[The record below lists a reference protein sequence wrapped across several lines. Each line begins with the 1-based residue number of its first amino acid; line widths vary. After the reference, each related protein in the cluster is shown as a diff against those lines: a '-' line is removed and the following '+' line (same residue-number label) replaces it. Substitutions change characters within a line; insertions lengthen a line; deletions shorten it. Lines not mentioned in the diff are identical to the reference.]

1 MYEIF
6 FNVRVGTIL
15 LNNTKRVVLACATA
29 LFMSSTLVARQ
40 QDLVPARVEVVPA
53 VIKAMNQPWLKPNER
68 SDMRVRHGQW
78 SDDDLNSTARKA
90 EVALR
95 IWKLQDASL
104 ESPDTPVCI
113 RAQALLWRGQADQAL
128 SLLAG
133 CDEPECKLIRA
144 DALVWLGKKDDA
156 KIILQ
161 AMRDEPDQKG
171 LNVDASALRMS
182 ARATIA
188 LAKLQPLSAA
198 EWKVAVDELGRARE
212 ADRLDPLAPLEE
224 GLLLVDRHN
233 RAQGVP
239 ALWQTLSL
247 DPRCSR
253 AWFALGEVA
262 LNNFDFDS
270 ATRAADR
277 LRLLNPTHPL
287 ADLLDSQRALLTDDP
302 ERADAILDGLLAREP
317 NMPQALALRAAV
329 AGRRWNPEL
338 AKQRLA
344 EFDQKFPSSALA
356 YATLGRTLSLNRQ
369 YEWGQRALEE
379 AIRREPF
386 WSDPRGE
393 LGYLFMQAGR
403 DDEAVAA
410 LKAAAELD
418 PFDTRSSF
426 GLWLMDELSQWKV
439 IESPHFRIRVK
450 PGIDEVVAEL
460 MPDALESMH
469 ADVTTRFAHEPAR
482 KTTIEVLPDHEFFAV
497 RITGMP
503 GIHTMAAATG
513 PVIAFEVPM
522 EGNPK
527 KHLGLFDWLQV
538 LRHEYTHTV
547 TLSQTENRIP
557 HWLTEALA
565 VSMEIKPRTFET
577 CQMLARALAN
587 GKLFT
592 LDKIKWAF
600 VRPESPQDRPLAYA
614 QGCWMVEYL
623 QGKWGADSV
632 PKLLEKY
639 KQGLDESHAFQETV
653 GVSGDEF
660 FAGFIS
666 WANAQV
672 KQWGLAPEPSL
683 EKLSDTIRA
692 QDPQLQLATRQ
703 AEQERLDA
711 LATFLAK
718 QVGEPSQIAQ
728 SVLVAARWPKVKKP
742 TVDLTDE
749 IIDQW
754 LVQYPDQPDLLELKL
769 RRRLKEQPDVDGIAT
784 TLLDA
789 YAKARPVDPYPH
801 RVYARGNLL
810 SGDQQAAITHLK
822 ALDALEEQDPSYALE
837 LARLYRLQ
845 NDLAAARTSAEKA
858 TRINPFDA
866 ATREFAAT
874 LAIEDGDL
882 QRARLHLA
890 ALAKLEPDQKR
901 HALRLEKLD
910 AMIATQSVKTPA
922 AP

>member
-1 MYEIF
+1 MDEMF
-6 FNVRVGTIL
+6 FNARVG
-15 LNNTKRVVLACATA
+15 NVSARNTRTSAFVFAIA
-29 LFMSSTLVARQ
+29 LFMTSLVCAQ
-40 QDLVPARVEVVPA
+40 QPDLVPARVEVSPA
-53 VIKAMNQPWLKPNER
+53 VVKAINEPWLKPDER
-68 SDMRVRHGQW
+68 RDMRIRHGQW
-78 SDDDLNSTARKA
+78 SDDDLNSVARKA

-95 IWKLQDASL
+95 AWKLQDASL
-104 ESPDTPVCI
+104 ESPDAPVAI
-113 RAQALLWRGQADQAL
+113 RAQALLWRGQAAQAL

-133 CDEPECKLIRA
+133 CEESECALMRA
-144 DALVWLGKKDDA
+144 DALVLLGKIDDA

-161 AMRDEPDQKG
+161 ALRNAPEAKNNNTD
-171 LNVDASALRMS
+171 ALRTA
-182 ARATIA
+182 ARATITLGKIQA
-188 LAKLQPLSAA
+188 LSAA
-198 EWKVAVDELGRARE
+198 EWKLAVDQFGRARE
-212 ADRLDPLAPLEE
+212 ADRLDPLVPLEE

-239 ALWQTLSL
+239 ALWQALSL
-247 DPRCSR
+247 DPRSSR
-253 AWFALGEVA
+253 TWFALGQVA

-270 ATRAADR
+270 AARAADR

-287 ADLLDSQRALLTDDP
+287 ADLLDSERALLTDDP

-338 AKQRLA
+338 ARQRLA
-344 EFDQKFPSSALA
+344 EFDEKFPASALA

-379 AIRREPF
+379 AIRREPM
-386 WSDPRGE
+386 WSEPRGE

-403 DDEAVAA
+403 DDDAVAT

-426 GLWLMDELSQWKV
+426 GLWLMDELSKWKE
-439 IESPHFRIRVK
+439 IDSPHFRIRVK

-460 MPDALESMH
+460 MPAALESMY
-469 ADVTTRFAHEPAR
+469 ADVTKRFAHEPAG

-513 PVIAFEVPM
+513 PVIALEVPM

-547 TLSQTENRIP
+547 TLSQTQNRIP

-565 VSMEIKPRTFET
+565 VSMETKPRTFET

-660 FAGFIS
+660 YAGFIA
-666 WANAQV
+666 WATDQV

-692 QDPQLQLATRQ
+692 KDPQLQLATRQ

-728 SVLVAARWPKVKKP
+728 TVLVAARWPKVKKP
-742 TVDLTDE
+742 AVDLTDE

-754 LVQYPDQPDLLELKL
+754 LVEYPDQPDLLELKL
-769 RRRLKEQPDVDGIAT
+769 RRRLKEQPEVDGIAT

-801 RVYARGNLL
+801 RVYARGNLN

-822 ALDALEEQDPSYALE
+822 ALDLLKEQDPSYALE

-845 NDLAAARTSAEKA
+845 NNLTGARASVEKA
-858 TRINPFDA
+858 ARINPFDA

-890 ALAKLEPDQKR
+890 ALTKLEPDQKR

-910 AMIATQSVKTPA
+910 AMIAAQPVKAPA

>member
-1 MYEIF
+1 MYEFF
-6 FNVRVGTIL
+6 FNARARNVSVR
-15 LNNTKRVVLACATA
+15 NTRNSALVFALA
-29 LFMSSTLVARQ
+29 LFMTSLVCAQ
-40 QDLVPARVEVVPA
+40 QSDLVPARVEVSPA
-53 VIKAMNQPWLKPNER
+53 VVKAMNEPWLKPDER
-68 SDMRVRHGQW
+68 RDMRIRHGQW
-78 SDDDLNSTARKA
+78 SDDDLNSVARKA
-90 EVALR
+90 EVALQ
-95 IWKLQDASL
+95 IWKLQDVSL
-104 ESPDTPVCI
+104 ESPDAPVAI
-113 RAQALLWRGQADQAL
+113 RAQALLWRGQATQAL

-133 CDEPECKLIRA
+133 CDDSECALIRA
-144 DALVWLGKKDDA
+144 DVLVLLGKIDDA

-161 AMRDEPDQKG
+161 VLRDAPELKD
-171 LNVDASALRMS
+171 NNADALRTA

-188 LAKLQPLSAA
+188 LGKIQALSAA
-198 EWKVAVDELGRARE
+198 EWKLAVDQFGRARE
-212 ADRLDPLAPLEE
+212 ADRLDPLVPLEE

-239 ALWQTLSL
+239 ALWQALSL
-247 DPRCSR
+247 DPRSSR
-253 AWFALGEVA
+253 TWFALGQVA

-270 ATRAADR
+270 AARAADR

-287 ADLLDSQRALLTDDP
+287 ADLLDSERALLTDDP
-302 ERADAILDGLLAREP
+302 ERADAILDGLLTREP

-338 AKQRLA
+338 ARQRLA
-344 EFDQKFPSSALA
+344 EFDDKFPTSALA

-379 AIRREPF
+379 AIRREPV
-386 WSDPRGE
+386 WSQPRGE
-393 LGYLFMQAGR
+393 LGYLFMQSGR
-403 DDEAVAA
+403 DDDAVAA
-410 LKAAAELD
+410 LKAAADLD

-426 GLWLMDELSQWKV
+426 GLWLMDELSKWKE
-439 IESPHFRIRVK
+439 IDSPHFRIRVK

-460 MPDALESMH
+460 MPAALESMY
-469 ADVTTRFAHEPAR
+469 ADVTKRFAHEPAG

-513 PVIAFEVPM
+513 PVIALEVPR

-547 TLSQTENRIP
+547 TLSQTQNRIP

-565 VSMEIKPRTFET
+565 VSMETKPRTFET
-577 CQMLARALAN
+577 CQMLARALVN

-660 FAGFIS
+660 YVGFIA
-666 WANAQV
+666 WATEQV

-692 QDPQLQLATRQ
+692 KDPQLQLATRQ

-728 SVLVAARWPKVKKP
+728 TVLVAARWPKVKKP

-769 RRRLKEQPDVDGIAT
+769 RRRLKEQPEVDGIAT

-801 RVYARGNLL
+801 RVYARGNLN

-822 ALDALEEQDPSYALE
+822 ALDLLEEQDPSYALE

-845 NDLAAARTSAEKA
+845 NNVTEARASVEKA

-901 HALRLEKLD
+901 HALRLGKLD
-910 AMIATQSVKTPA
+910 AMIAAQTVKVPA

>member
-1 MYEIF
+1 MDEMF
-6 FNVRVGTIL
+6 FNARVG
-15 LNNTKRVVLACATA
+15 NVSARNTRTSAFVFAIA
-29 LFMSSTLVARQ
+29 LFMTSLVCAQ
-40 QDLVPARVEVVPA
+40 QPDLVPARVEVSPA
-53 VIKAMNQPWLKPNER
+53 VVKAINEPWLKPDER
-68 SDMRVRHGQW
+68 RDMRIRHGQW
-78 SDDDLNSTARKA
+78 SDDDLNSVARKA

-95 IWKLQDASL
+95 AWKLQDASL
-104 ESPDTPVCI
+104 ESPDAPVAI
-113 RAQALLWRGQADQAL
+113 RAQALLWRGQAAQAL

-133 CDEPECKLIRA
+133 CEESECALMRA
-144 DALVWLGKKDDA
+144 DALVLLGKIDDA

-161 AMRDEPDQKG
+161 ALRNAPEAKNNNTD
-171 LNVDASALRMS
+171 ALRTA

-188 LAKLQPLSAA
+188 LGKIQALSAA
-198 EWKVAVDELGRARE
+198 EWKLAVDQFGRARE
-212 ADRLDPLAPLEE
+212 ADRLDPLVPLEE

-239 ALWQTLSL
+239 ALWQALSL
-247 DPRCSR
+247 DPRSSR
-253 AWFALGEVA
+253 TWFALGQVA

-270 ATRAADR
+270 AARAADR

-287 ADLLDSQRALLTDDP
+287 ADLLDSERALLTDDP

-338 AKQRLA
+338 ARQRLA
-344 EFDQKFPSSALA
+344 EFDEKFPTSALA

-379 AIRREPF
+379 AIRREPM
-386 WSDPRGE
+386 WSEPRGE

-403 DDEAVAA
+403 DDDAVAT

-426 GLWLMDELSQWKV
+426 GLWLMDELSKWKE
-439 IESPHFRIRVK
+439 IDSPHFRIRVK

-460 MPDALESMH
+460 MPAALESMY
-469 ADVTTRFAHEPAR
+469 ADVTKRFAHEPAG

-513 PVIAFEVPM
+513 PVIALEVPI

-538 LRHEYTHTV
+538 LRHEYTHAV
-547 TLSQTENRIP
+547 TLSQTQNRIP

-565 VSMEIKPRTFET
+565 VSMETKPRTFET

-639 KQGLDESHAFQETV
+639 KQGLDESHAFEETV

-660 FAGFIS
+660 YAGFIA
-666 WANAQV
+666 WATDQV
-672 KQWGLAPEPSL
+672 TQWGLAPEPSL

-692 QDPQLQLATRQ
+692 KDPQLQLATRQ

-728 SVLVAARWPKVKKP
+728 TVLVAARWPKVKKP
-742 TVDLTDE
+742 AVDLTDE

-754 LVQYPDQPDLLELKL
+754 LVEYPDQPDLLELKL
-769 RRRLKEQPDVDGIAT
+769 RRRLKEQPEVDGIAT

-801 RVYARGNLL
+801 RVYARGNLN

-822 ALDALEEQDPSYALE
+822 ALDLLEEQDPSYALE

-845 NDLAAARTSAEKA
+845 NNLTGARASVEKA
-858 TRINPFDA
+858 ARINPFDA

-890 ALAKLEPDQKR
+890 ALTKLEPDQKR

-910 AMIATQSVKTPA
+910 AMIAGKTVKVPA

>member
-1 MYEIF
+1 MYEMF
-6 FNVRVGTIL
+6 FNARVG
-15 LNNTKRVVLACATA
+15 NVSARNTKTSAFVFAIA
-29 LFMSSTLVARQ
+29 LFMTSLVCAQ
-40 QDLVPARVEVVPA
+40 QPDLVPARVEVSPA
-53 VIKAMNQPWLKPNER
+53 VVKAMNEPWLKPDER
-68 SDMRVRHGQW
+68 RDMRIRHGQW
-78 SDDDLNSTARKA
+78 SDDDLNSVARKA

-95 IWKLQDASL
+95 VWKLQDASL
-104 ESPDTPVCI
+104 ESPDAPVAI
-113 RAQALLWRGQADQAL
+113 RAQALLWRGQAAQAL

-133 CDEPECKLIRA
+133 CEESECAFIRA
-144 DALVWLGKKDDA
+144 DALVLLGKIDDA
-156 KIILQ
+156 KMILQ
-161 AMRDEPDQKG
+161 ALRDAPEAKD
-171 LNVDASALRMS
+171 NNADALRTA

-188 LAKLQPLSAA
+188 LGKIQALSAA
-198 EWKVAVDELGRARE
+198 EWKLSVDQFGRARE
-212 ADRLDPLAPLEE
+212 ADRLDPLVPLEE

-239 ALWQTLSL
+239 ALWQALSL
-247 DPRCSR
+247 DPRSSR
-253 AWFALGEVA
+253 TWFALGQVA

-270 ATRAADR
+270 AARAADR

-287 ADLLDSQRALLTDDP
+287 ADLLDSERALLTDDP
-302 ERADAILDGLLAREP
+302 ERADAILDGLLTREP
-317 NMPQALALRAAV
+317 NMPQVLALRAAV

-338 AKQRLA
+338 ARQRLA
-344 EFDQKFPSSALA
+344 EFDEKFPTSALA

-379 AIRREPF
+379 AIRREPM
-386 WSDPRGE
+386 WSEPRGE

-403 DDEAVAA
+403 DDDAVAT

-426 GLWLMDELSQWKV
+426 GLWLMDELSKWKE
-439 IESPHFRIRVK
+439 IDSPHFRIRVK

-460 MPDALESMH
+460 MPAALESMY
-469 ADVTTRFAHEPAR
+469 ADVTKRFAHEPAG
-482 KTTIEVLPDHEFFAV
+482 KTTIEVLPNHEFFAV

-513 PVIAFEVPM
+513 PVIALEVPR

-547 TLSQTENRIP
+547 TLSQTQNRIP

-565 VSMEIKPRTFET
+565 VSMETKPRTFET

-600 VRPESPQDRPLAYA
+600 VRPETPQDRPLAYA

-639 KQGLDESHAFQETV
+639 KQGLDESHAFEETV

-660 FAGFIS
+660 YAGFIA
-666 WANAQV
+666 WATEQV
-672 KQWGLAPEPSL
+672 TQWGLAPEPSL

-692 QDPQLQLATRQ
+692 KDPQLQLATRQ

-728 SVLVAARWPKVKKP
+728 TVLVAARWPKVKKP
-742 TVDLTDE
+742 AVDLTDE

-769 RRRLKEQPDVDGIAT
+769 RRRLKEQPEVDGIAT

-801 RVYARGNLL
+801 RVYARGNLN

-822 ALDALEEQDPSYALE
+822 ALDLLEEQDPSYALE

-845 NDLAAARTSAEKA
+845 NNLTGARASVEKA
-858 TRINPFDA
+858 ARINPFDA

-874 LAIEDGDL
+874 LAIEDGDF

-890 ALAKLEPDQKR
+890 ALTKLEPDQKR

-910 AMIATQSVKTPA
+910 AMIAAQPVKVPA

>member
-1 MYEIF
+1 MRDPDMHLVNAMEKINKSF
-6 FNVRVGTIL
+6 ACLVALVMAS
-15 LNNTKRVVLACATA
+15 VVC
-29 LFMSSTLVARQ
+29 ARQ
-40 QDLVPARVEVVPA
+40 QDLVPARVEVSPA
-53 VIKAMNQPWLKPNER
+53 AVKAINEPWLKPDER
-68 SDMRVRHGQW
+68 RDMRILHGQW
-78 SDDDLNSTARKA
+78 SDDDLNTTARKA
-90 EVALR
+90 EAALR
-95 IWKLQDASL
+95 VWNLQDASL
-104 ESPDTPVCI
+104 DSPDAPVAI
-113 RAQALLWRGQADQAL
+113 RAQALLWRGRAMEAA
-128 SLLAG
+128 SLLVG

-144 DALVWLGKKDDA
+144 DALMWLGKNDDA

-161 AMRDEPDQKG
+161 TLRDAPDV
-171 LNVDASALRMS
+171 NDANASALR
-182 ARATIA
+182 AAAQATNQLGKI
-188 LAKLQPLSAA
+188 QPLSAA
-198 EWKVAVDELGRARE
+198 DWKLAVDQFGRARE
-212 ADRLDPLAPLEE
+212 ADRMNPLVPLEE
-224 GLLLVDRHN
+224 GLLLVNRHN
-233 RAQGVP
+233 RPQGVP

-247 DPRCSR
+247 DPRSSR
-253 AWFALGEVA
+253 AWFALGELA
-262 LNNFDFDS
+262 LHNFDFDS
-270 ATRAADR
+270 AALASDR
-277 LRLLNPTHPL
+277 LRLLNSKHAL
-287 ADLLDSQRALLTDDP
+287 ADLLDSERALLTDDP

-317 NMPQALALRAAV
+317 NMPQALAMRAAV
-329 AGRRWNPEL
+329 AGRRWKPEL

-344 EFDQKFPSSALA
+344 EFDQKFPGSALA

-386 WSDPRGE
+386 WSEPRGE

-403 DDEAVAA
+403 DEEAVAT

-426 GLWLMDELSQWKV
+426 GLWLMDELSKWKE
-439 IESPHFRIRVK
+439 IDSPHFRIRVK

-460 MPDALESMH
+460 MPAALESMYV
-469 ADVTTRFAHEPAR
+469 DVTKRFAHEPAG

-513 PVIAFEVPM
+513 PVIALEVPM

-547 TLSQTENRIP
+547 TLSQTGNRIP

-565 VSMEIKPRTFET
+565 VSMETKPRTFET

-587 GKLFT
+587 GKLFS

-614 QGCWMVEYL
+614 QGCWMVQYL

-660 FAGFIS
+660 FAGFIA
-666 WANAQV
+666 WATEQV

-692 QDPQLQLATRQ
+692 KDPKLQLATRQ

-711 LATFLAK
+711 LATYLAK
-718 QVGEPSQIAQ
+718 QVGEPFQVAQ
-728 SVLVAARWPKVKKP
+728 TVLVAARWPKVKKP
-742 TVDLTDE
+742 AVEITDDMV
-749 IIDQW
+749 DQW

-769 RRRLKEQPDVDGIAT
+769 RRRLKEQPEVDGIAT

-801 RVYARGNLL
+801 RVYARGNLN
-810 SGDQQAAITHLK
+810 SGDQQAAMMHLS
-822 ALDALEEQDPSYALE
+822 ALDLLEEQDPSYALE

-845 NDLAAARTSAEKA
+845 HNLAAARESVEKA

-882 QRARLHLA
+882 LRARLHLA
-890 ALAKLEPDQKR
+890 ALAQLEPDQKR
-901 HALRLEKLD
+901 HALRLARLD
-910 AMIATQSVKTPA
+910 DMIAAQSVKAPA

>member
-1 MYEIF
+1 MF
-6 FNVRVGTIL
+6 FNARVG
-15 LNNTKRVVLACATA
+15 NVSARNTRTSAFVFAIA
-29 LFMSSTLVARQ
+29 LFMTSLVCAQ
-40 QDLVPARVEVVPA
+40 QPDLVPARVEVSPA
-53 VIKAMNQPWLKPNER
+53 VVKAINEPWLKPDER
-68 SDMRVRHGQW
+68 RDMRIRHGQW
-78 SDDDLNSTARKA
+78 SDDDLNSVARKA

-95 IWKLQDASL
+95 AWKLQDASL
-104 ESPDTPVCI
+104 ESPDAPVAI
-113 RAQALLWRGQADQAL
+113 RAQALLWRGQAAQAL

-133 CDEPECKLIRA
+133 CEESECALMRA
-144 DALVWLGKKDDA
+144 DALVLLGKIDDA

-161 AMRDEPDQKG
+161 ALRNAPEAKNNNTD
-171 LNVDASALRMS
+171 ALRTA

-188 LAKLQPLSAA
+188 LGKIQALSAA
-198 EWKVAVDELGRARE
+198 EWKLAVDQFGRARE
-212 ADRLDPLAPLEE
+212 ADRLDPLVPLEE

-239 ALWQTLSL
+239 ALWQALSL
-247 DPRCSR
+247 DPRSSR
-253 AWFALGEVA
+253 TWFALGQVA

-270 ATRAADR
+270 AARAADR

-287 ADLLDSQRALLTDDP
+287 ADLLDSERALLTDDP

-338 AKQRLA
+338 ARQRLA
-344 EFDQKFPSSALA
+344 EFDEKFPASALA

-379 AIRREPF
+379 AIRREPM
-386 WSDPRGE
+386 WSEPRGE

-403 DDEAVAA
+403 DDDAVAT

-426 GLWLMDELSQWKV
+426 GLWLMDELSKWKE
-439 IESPHFRIRVK
+439 IDSPHFRIRVK

-460 MPDALESMH
+460 MPAALESMY
-469 ADVTTRFAHEPAR
+469 ADVTKRFAHEPAG

-513 PVIAFEVPM
+513 PVIALEVPM

-547 TLSQTENRIP
+547 TLSQTQNRIP

-565 VSMEIKPRTFET
+565 VSMETKPRTFET

-660 FAGFIS
+660 YAGFIA
-666 WANAQV
+666 WATDQV

-692 QDPQLQLATRQ
+692 KDPQLQLATRQ

-728 SVLVAARWPKVKKP
+728 TVLVAARWPKVKKP
-742 TVDLTDE
+742 AVDLTDE

-754 LVQYPDQPDLLELKL
+754 LVEYPDQPDLLELKL
-769 RRRLKEQPDVDGIAT
+769 RRRLKEQPEVDGIAT

-801 RVYARGNLL
+801 RVYARGNLN

-822 ALDALEEQDPSYALE
+822 TLDLLEEQDPSYALE

-845 NDLAAARTSAEKA
+845 NNLTGARASVEKA
-858 TRINPFDA
+858 ARINPFDA

-890 ALAKLEPDQKR
+890 ALTKLEPDQKR

-910 AMIATQSVKTPA
+910 AMIAAQPVKAPA

>member
-1 MYEIF
+1 MF
-6 FNVRVGTIL
+6 FNARVG
-15 LNNTKRVVLACATA
+15 NVSARNTRTSAFVFAIA
-29 LFMSSTLVARQ
+29 LFMTSLVCAQ
-40 QDLVPARVEVVPA
+40 QPDLVPARVEVSPA
-53 VIKAMNQPWLKPNER
+53 VVKAINEPWLKPDER
-68 SDMRVRHGQW
+68 RDMRIRHGQW
-78 SDDDLNSTARKA
+78 SDDDLNSVARKA

-95 IWKLQDASL
+95 AWKLQDASL
-104 ESPDTPVCI
+104 ESPDAPVVI
-113 RAQALLWRGQADQAL
+113 RAQALVWRGQAAQAL

-133 CDEPECKLIRA
+133 CEESECALMRA
-144 DALVWLGKKDDA
+144 DALVLLGKIDDA

-161 AMRDEPDQKG
+161 ALRNAPEAKNNNTD
-171 LNVDASALRMS
+171 ALRTA

-188 LAKLQPLSAA
+188 LGKIQALSAA
-198 EWKVAVDELGRARE
+198 EWKLAVDQFGRARE
-212 ADRLDPLAPLEE
+212 ADRLDPLVPLEE

-239 ALWQTLSL
+239 ALWQALSL
-247 DPRCSR
+247 DPRSSR
-253 AWFALGEVA
+253 TWFALGQVA

-270 ATRAADR
+270 AARAADR

-287 ADLLDSQRALLTDDP
+287 ADLLDSERALLTDDP
-302 ERADAILDGLLAREP
+302 ERGDAILDGLLAREP

-338 AKQRLA
+338 ARQRLA
-344 EFDQKFPSSALA
+344 EFDEKFPASALA

-379 AIRREPF
+379 AIRREPM
-386 WSDPRGE
+386 WSEPRGE

-403 DDEAVAA
+403 DDDAVAT

-426 GLWLMDELSQWKV
+426 GLWLMDELSKWKE
-439 IESPHFRIRVK
+439 IDSPHFRIRVK

-460 MPDALESMH
+460 MPAALESMY
-469 ADVTTRFAHEPAR
+469 ADVTKRFAHEPAG

-513 PVIAFEVPM
+513 PVIALEVPM

-547 TLSQTENRIP
+547 TLSQTQNRIP

-565 VSMEIKPRTFET
+565 VSMETKPRTFET

-660 FAGFIS
+660 YAGFIA
-666 WANAQV
+666 WATDQV

-692 QDPQLQLATRQ
+692 KDPQLQLATRQ

-728 SVLVAARWPKVKKP
+728 TVLVAARWPKVKKP
-742 TVDLTDE
+742 AVDLTDE

-754 LVQYPDQPDLLELKL
+754 LVEYPDQPDLLELKL
-769 RRRLKEQPDVDGIAT
+769 RRRLKEQPEVDGIAT

-801 RVYARGNLL
+801 RVYARGNLN

-822 ALDALEEQDPSYALE
+822 TLDLLEEQDPSYALE

-845 NDLAAARTSAEKA
+845 NNLTGARASVEKA
-858 TRINPFDA
+858 ARINPFDA

-890 ALAKLEPDQKR
+890 ALTKLEPDQKR

-910 AMIATQSVKTPA
+910 AMIAAQPVKAPA

>member
-1 MYEIF
+1 MDEMF
-6 FNVRVGTIL
+6 FNARVG
-15 LNNTKRVVLACATA
+15 NVSARNTRTSAFVFAIA
-29 LFMSSTLVARQ
+29 LFMTSLVCAQ
-40 QDLVPARVEVVPA
+40 QPDLVPARVEVSPA
-53 VIKAMNQPWLKPNER
+53 VVKAINEPWLKPDER
-68 SDMRVRHGQW
+68 RDMRIRHGQW
-78 SDDDLNSTARKA
+78 SDDDLNSVARKA

-95 IWKLQDASL
+95 AWKLQDASL
-104 ESPDTPVCI
+104 ESPDAPVAI
-113 RAQALLWRGQADQAL
+113 RAQALLWRGQAAQAL

-133 CDEPECKLIRA
+133 CEESECALMRA
-144 DALVWLGKKDDA
+144 DALVLLGKIDDA

-161 AMRDEPDQKG
+161 ALRNAPEAKNNNTD
-171 LNVDASALRMS
+171 ALRTA
-182 ARATIA
+182 ARATITLGKIQA
-188 LAKLQPLSAA
+188 LSAA
-198 EWKVAVDELGRARE
+198 EWKLAVDQFGRARE
-212 ADRLDPLAPLEE
+212 ADRLDPLVPLEE

-239 ALWQTLSL
+239 ALWQALSL
-247 DPRCSR
+247 DPRSSR
-253 AWFALGEVA
+253 TWFALGQVA

-270 ATRAADR
+270 AARAADR

-287 ADLLDSQRALLTDDP
+287 ADLLDSERALLTDDP

-338 AKQRLA
+338 AQQRLT
-344 EFDQKFPSSALA
+344 EFDEKFPTSALA

-379 AIRREPF
+379 AIRREPM
-386 WSDPRGE
+386 WSEPRGE

-403 DDEAVAA
+403 DDDAVAT

-426 GLWLMDELSQWKV
+426 GLWLMDELSKWKE
-439 IESPHFRIRVK
+439 IDSPHFRIRVK

-460 MPDALESMH
+460 MPAALESMY
-469 ADVTTRFAHEPAR
+469 ADVTKRFAHEPAG

-513 PVIAFEVPM
+513 PVIALEVPM

-547 TLSQTENRIP
+547 TLSQTQNRIP

-565 VSMEIKPRTFET
+565 VSMETKPRTFET

-660 FAGFIS
+660 YAGFIA
-666 WANAQV
+666 WATEQV

-692 QDPQLQLATRQ
+692 KDPQLQLATRQ

-728 SVLVAARWPKVKKP
+728 TVLVAARWPKVKKP
-742 TVDLTDE
+742 AVDLTDE

-754 LVQYPDQPDLLELKL
+754 LVEYPDQPDLLELKL
-769 RRRLKEQPDVDGIAT
+769 RRRLKEQPEVDGIAT

-801 RVYARGNLL
+801 RVYARGNLN

-822 ALDALEEQDPSYALE
+822 ALDLLEEQDPSYALE

-845 NDLAAARTSAEKA
+845 NNLTGARASVEKA
-858 TRINPFDA
+858 ARINPFDA

-890 ALAKLEPDQKR
+890 ALTKLEPDQKR

-910 AMIATQSVKTPA
+910 AMIAAQPVKAPA

>member
-1 MYEIF
+1 MF
-6 FNVRVGTIL
+6 FNARVG
-15 LNNTKRVVLACATA
+15 NVSARNTRTSAFVFAIA
-29 LFMSSTLVARQ
+29 LFMTSLVCAQ
-40 QDLVPARVEVVPA
+40 QPDLVPARVEVSPA
-53 VIKAMNQPWLKPNER
+53 VVKAINEPWLKPDER
-68 SDMRVRHGQW
+68 RDMRIRHGQW
-78 SDDDLNSTARKA
+78 SDDDLNSVARKA

-95 IWKLQDASL
+95 AWKLQDASL
-104 ESPDTPVCI
+104 ESPDAPVAI
-113 RAQALLWRGQADQAL
+113 RAQALLWRGQAAQAL

-133 CDEPECKLIRA
+133 CEESECALMRA
-144 DALVWLGKKDDA
+144 DALVLLGKIDDA

-161 AMRDEPDQKG
+161 ALRNAPEAKNNNTD
-171 LNVDASALRMS
+171 ALRTA

-188 LAKLQPLSAA
+188 LGKVQALSAA
-198 EWKVAVDELGRARE
+198 EWKLAVDQFGRARE
-212 ADRLDPLAPLEE
+212 ADRLDPLVPLEE

-239 ALWQTLSL
+239 ALWQALSL
-247 DPRCSR
+247 DPRSSR
-253 AWFALGEVA
+253 TWFALGQVA

-270 ATRAADR
+270 AARAADR

-287 ADLLDSQRALLTDDP
+287 ADLLDSERALLTDDP

-338 AKQRLA
+338 ARQRLA
-344 EFDQKFPSSALA
+344 EFDEKFPTSALA

-379 AIRREPF
+379 AIRREPM
-386 WSDPRGE
+386 WSEPRGE

-403 DDEAVAA
+403 DDDAVAT

-426 GLWLMDELSQWKV
+426 GLWLMDELSKWKE
-439 IESPHFRIRVK
+439 IDSPHFRIRVK

-460 MPDALESMH
+460 MPAALESMY
-469 ADVTTRFAHEPAR
+469 ADVTKRFAHEPAG

-513 PVIAFEVPM
+513 PVIALEVPM

-547 TLSQTENRIP
+547 TLSQTQNRIP

-565 VSMEIKPRTFET
+565 VSMETKPRTFET

-660 FAGFIS
+660 YAGFIA
-666 WANAQV
+666 WATDQV

-692 QDPQLQLATRQ
+692 KDPQLQLATRQ

-728 SVLVAARWPKVKKP
+728 TVLVAARWPKVKKP
-742 TVDLTDE
+742 AVDLTDE

-754 LVQYPDQPDLLELKL
+754 LVEYPDQPDLLELKL
-769 RRRLKEQPDVDGIAT
+769 RRRLKEQPEVDGIAT

-801 RVYARGNLL
+801 RVYARGNLN

-822 ALDALEEQDPSYALE
+822 ALDLLEEQDPSYALE

-845 NDLAAARTSAEKA
+845 NNLTGARASVEKA
-858 TRINPFDA
+858 ARINPFDA

-890 ALAKLEPDQKR
+890 ALTKLEPDQKR

-910 AMIATQSVKTPA
+910 AMIAAQPVKAPA

>member
-1 MYEIF
+1 MF
-6 FNVRVGTIL
+6 FNARVG
-15 LNNTKRVVLACATA
+15 NVSARNTRTSAFVFAIA
-29 LFMSSTLVARQ
+29 LFMTSLVCAQ
-40 QDLVPARVEVVPA
+40 QPDLVPARVEVSPA
-53 VIKAMNQPWLKPNER
+53 VVKAINEPWLKPDER
-68 SDMRVRHGQW
+68 RDMRIRHGQW
-78 SDDDLNSTARKA
+78 SDDDLNSVARKA

-95 IWKLQDASL
+95 AWKLQDASL
-104 ESPDTPVCI
+104 ESPDAPVAI
-113 RAQALLWRGQADQAL
+113 RAQALLWRGQAAQAL

-133 CDEPECKLIRA
+133 CEESECALMRA
-144 DALVWLGKKDDA
+144 DALVLLGKIDDA

-161 AMRDEPDQKG
+161 ALRNAPEAKNNNTD
-171 LNVDASALRMS
+171 ALRTA

-188 LAKLQPLSAA
+188 LGKIQALSAA
-198 EWKVAVDELGRARE
+198 EWKLAVDQFGRARE
-212 ADRLDPLAPLEE
+212 ADRLDPLVPLEE

-239 ALWQTLSL
+239 ALWQALSL
-247 DPRCSR
+247 DPRSSR
-253 AWFALGEVA
+253 TWFALGQVA

-270 ATRAADR
+270 AARAADR

-287 ADLLDSQRALLTDDP
+287 ADLLDSERALLTDDP

-338 AKQRLA
+338 ARQRLA
-344 EFDQKFPSSALA
+344 EFDEKFPASALA

-379 AIRREPF
+379 AIRREPM
-386 WSDPRGE
+386 WSEPRGE

-403 DDEAVAA
+403 DDDAVAT

-426 GLWLMDELSQWKV
+426 GLWLMDELSKWKE
-439 IESPHFRIRVK
+439 IDSPHFRIRVK

-460 MPDALESMH
+460 MPAALESMY
-469 ADVTTRFAHEPAR
+469 ADVTKRFAHEPAG

-513 PVIAFEVPM
+513 PVIALEVPM

-547 TLSQTENRIP
+547 TLSQTQNRIP

-565 VSMEIKPRTFET
+565 VSMETKPRTFET

-660 FAGFIS
+660 YAGFIA
-666 WANAQV
+666 WATDQV

-692 QDPQLQLATRQ
+692 KDPQLQLATRQ

-728 SVLVAARWPKVKKP
+728 TVLVAARWPKVKKP
-742 TVDLTDE
+742 AVDLTDE

-754 LVQYPDQPDLLELKL
+754 LVEYPDQPDLLELKL
-769 RRRLKEQPDVDGIAT
+769 RRRLKEQPEVDGIAT

-801 RVYARGNLL
+801 RVYARGNLN

-822 ALDALEEQDPSYALE
+822 ALDLLEEQDPSYALE

-845 NDLAAARTSAEKA
+845 NNLTGARASVEKA
-858 TRINPFDA
+858 ARINPFDA

-890 ALAKLEPDQKR
+890 ALTKLEPDQKR

-910 AMIATQSVKTPA
+910 AMIAAQPVKAPA

>member
-1 MYEIF
+1 MF
-6 FNVRVGTIL
+6 FNARVG
-15 LNNTKRVVLACATA
+15 NVSARNTRTSAFVFAIA
-29 LFMSSTLVARQ
+29 LFMTSLVCAQ
-40 QDLVPARVEVVPA
+40 QPDLVPARVEVSPA
-53 VIKAMNQPWLKPNER
+53 VVKAINEPWLKPDER
-68 SDMRVRHGQW
+68 RDMRIRHGQW
-78 SDDDLNSTARKA
+78 SDDDLNSVARKA

-95 IWKLQDASL
+95 AWKLQDASL
-104 ESPDTPVCI
+104 ESPDAPVAI
-113 RAQALLWRGQADQAL
+113 RAQALLWRGQAAQAL

-133 CDEPECKLIRA
+133 CEESECALMRA
-144 DALVWLGKKDDA
+144 DALVLLGKIDDA

-161 AMRDEPDQKG
+161 ALRNAPEAKNNNTD
-171 LNVDASALRMS
+171 ALRTA
-182 ARATIA
+182 ARATITLGKIQA
-188 LAKLQPLSAA
+188 LSAA
-198 EWKVAVDELGRARE
+198 EWKLAVDQFGRARE
-212 ADRLDPLAPLEE
+212 ADRLDPLVPLEE

-239 ALWQTLSL
+239 ALWQALSL
-247 DPRCSR
+247 DPRSSR
-253 AWFALGEVA
+253 TWFALGQVA

-270 ATRAADR
+270 AARAADR

-287 ADLLDSQRALLTDDP
+287 ADLLDSERALLTDDP

-338 AKQRLA
+338 ARQRLA
-344 EFDQKFPSSALA
+344 EFDEKFPASALA

-379 AIRREPF
+379 AIRREPM
-386 WSDPRGE
+386 WSEPRGE

-403 DDEAVAA
+403 DDDAVAT

-426 GLWLMDELSQWKV
+426 GLWLMDEISKWKE
-439 IESPHFRIRVK
+439 IDSPHFRIRVK

-460 MPDALESMH
+460 MPAALESMY
-469 ADVTTRFAHEPAR
+469 ADVTKRFAHEPAG

-513 PVIAFEVPM
+513 PVIALEVPM

-547 TLSQTENRIP
+547 TLSQTQNRIP

-565 VSMEIKPRTFET
+565 VSMETKPRTFET

-660 FAGFIS
+660 YAGFIA
-666 WANAQV
+666 WATDQV

-692 QDPQLQLATRQ
+692 KDPQLQLATRQ

-728 SVLVAARWPKVKKP
+728 TVLVAARWPKVKKP
-742 TVDLTDE
+742 AVDLTDE

-754 LVQYPDQPDLLELKL
+754 LVEYPDQPDLLELKL
-769 RRRLKEQPDVDGIAT
+769 RRRLKEQPEVDGIAT

-801 RVYARGNLL
+801 RVYARGNLN

-822 ALDALEEQDPSYALE
+822 TLDLLEEQDPSYALE

-845 NDLAAARTSAEKA
+845 NNLTGARASVEKA
-858 TRINPFDA
+858 ARINPFDA

-890 ALAKLEPDQKR
+890 ALTKLEPDQKR

-910 AMIATQSVKTPA
+910 AMIAAQPVKAPA

>member
-1 MYEIF
+1 MF
-6 FNVRVGTIL
+6 FNARVGNVSTR
-15 LNNTKRVVLACATA
+15 NTKTSAFVFAIA
-29 LFMSSTLVARQ
+29 LFMTSLVCAQ
-40 QDLVPARVEVVPA
+40 QPDLVPARVEVSPA
-53 VIKAMNQPWLKPNER
+53 VVKAMNEPWLKPDER
-68 SDMRVRHGQW
+68 RDMRIRHGQW
-78 SDDDLNSTARKA
+78 SDDDLNSVARKA
-90 EVALR
+90 EVSLR
-95 IWKLQDASL
+95 VWKLQDASL
-104 ESPDTPVCI
+104 ESPDAPVVI
-113 RAQALLWRGQADQAL
+113 RAQALVWRGQAAQAL

-133 CDEPECKLIRA
+133 CEESECAFIRA
-144 DALVWLGKKDDA
+144 DALVLLGKIDDA
-156 KIILQ
+156 KMILQ
-161 AMRDEPDQKG
+161 ALRDAPEAKNNNAD
-171 LNVDASALRMS
+171 ALRTA

-188 LAKLQPLSAA
+188 LGKIQALSAA
-198 EWKVAVDELGRARE
+198 EWKLAVDQFGRARE
-212 ADRLDPLAPLEE
+212 ADRLDPLVPLEE

-239 ALWQTLSL
+239 ALWQALSL
-247 DPRCSR
+247 DPRSSR
-253 AWFALGEVA
+253 TWFALGQVA

-270 ATRAADR
+270 AARAADR

-287 ADLLDSQRALLTDDP
+287 ADLLDSERALLTDDP
-302 ERADAILDGLLAREP
+302 ERADAILDGLLTREP

-338 AKQRLA
+338 ARQRLA
-344 EFDQKFPSSALA
+344 EFDEKFPTSALA

-379 AIRREPF
+379 AIRREPM
-386 WSDPRGE
+386 WSEPRGE

-403 DDEAVAA
+403 DDDAVAT
-410 LKAAAELD
+410 LKAASELD

-426 GLWLMDELSQWKV
+426 GLWLMDELSKWKE
-439 IESPHFRIRVK
+439 IDSPHFRIRVK

-460 MPDALESMH
+460 MPTALESMY
-469 ADVTTRFAHEPAR
+469 ADVTKRFAHEPAG

-513 PVIAFEVPM
+513 PVIALEVPR

-547 TLSQTENRIP
+547 TLSQTQNRIP

-565 VSMEIKPRTFET
+565 VSMETKPRTFET

-660 FAGFIS
+660 YAGFIA
-666 WANAQV
+666 WATEQV
-672 KQWGLAPEPSL
+672 TQWGLAPEPSL

-692 QDPQLQLATRQ
+692 KDPRLQLATRQ

-728 SVLVAARWPKVKKP
+728 TVLVAARWPKVKKP
-742 TVDLTDE
+742 AVDLTDE

-754 LVQYPDQPDLLELKL
+754 LVEYPDQPDLLELKL
-769 RRRLKEQPDVDGIAT
+769 RRRLKEQPEVDGIAT

-801 RVYARGNLL
+801 RVYARGNLN

-822 ALDALEEQDPSYALE
+822 ALDLLEEQDPSYALE

-845 NDLAAARTSAEKA
+845 NNLTGARASVEKA
-858 TRINPFDA
+858 ARINPFDA

-890 ALAKLEPDQKR
+890 ALTKLEPDQKR

-910 AMIATQSVKTPA
+910 AMIAAQPVKAQA

>member
-1 MYEIF
+1 MDEMF
-6 FNVRVGTIL
+6 FNARVG
-15 LNNTKRVVLACATA
+15 NVSARNTRTSAFVFAIA
-29 LFMSSTLVARQ
+29 LFMTSLVCAQ
-40 QDLVPARVEVVPA
+40 QPDLVPARVEVSPA
-53 VIKAMNQPWLKPNER
+53 VVKAINEPWLKPDER
-68 SDMRVRHGQW
+68 RDMRIRHGQW
-78 SDDDLNSTARKA
+78 SDDDLNSVARKA

-95 IWKLQDASL
+95 AWKLQDASL
-104 ESPDTPVCI
+104 ESPDAPVAI
-113 RAQALLWRGQADQAL
+113 RAQALLWRGQAAQAL

-133 CDEPECKLIRA
+133 CEESECALMRA
-144 DALVWLGKKDDA
+144 DALVLLGKIDDA

-161 AMRDEPDQKG
+161 ALRNAPEAKNNNTD
-171 LNVDASALRMS
+171 ALRTA

-188 LAKLQPLSAA
+188 LGKIQALSAA
-198 EWKVAVDELGRARE
+198 EWKLAVDQFGRARE
-212 ADRLDPLAPLEE
+212 ADRLDPLVPLEE

-239 ALWQTLSL
+239 ALWQALSL
-247 DPRCSR
+247 DPRSSR
-253 AWFALGEVA
+253 TWFALGQVA

-270 ATRAADR
+270 AARAADR

-287 ADLLDSQRALLTDDP
+287 ADLLDSERALLTDDP

-338 AKQRLA
+338 ARQRLA
-344 EFDQKFPSSALA
+344 EFDEKFPASALA

-379 AIRREPF
+379 AIRREPM
-386 WSDPRGE
+386 WSEPRGE

-403 DDEAVAA
+403 DDDAVAT

-426 GLWLMDELSQWKV
+426 GLWLMDELSKWKE
-439 IESPHFRIRVK
+439 IDSPHFRIRVK

-460 MPDALESMH
+460 MPAALESMY
-469 ADVTTRFAHEPAR
+469 ADVTKRFAHEPAG

-513 PVIAFEVPM
+513 PVIALEVPM

-547 TLSQTENRIP
+547 TLSQTQNRIP

-565 VSMEIKPRTFET
+565 VSMETKPRTFET

-660 FAGFIS
+660 YAGFIA
-666 WANAQV
+666 WATEQV

-692 QDPQLQLATRQ
+692 KDPQLQLATRQ

-728 SVLVAARWPKVKKP
+728 TVLVAARWPKVKKP
-742 TVDLTDE
+742 AVDLTDE

-754 LVQYPDQPDLLELKL
+754 LVEYPDQPDLLELKL
-769 RRRLKEQPDVDGIAT
+769 RRRLKEQPEVDGIAT

-801 RVYARGNLL
+801 RVYARGNLN

-822 ALDALEEQDPSYALE
+822 ALDLLEEQDPSYALE

-845 NDLAAARTSAEKA
+845 NNLTGARASVEKA
-858 TRINPFDA
+858 ARINPFDA

-890 ALAKLEPDQKR
+890 ALTKLEPDQKR

-910 AMIATQSVKTPA
+910 AMIAAQPVKAPA

>member
-1 MYEIF
+1 MDEMF
-6 FNVRVGTIL
+6 FNARVG
-15 LNNTKRVVLACATA
+15 NVSVRNTRTSAFVFAIA
-29 LFMSSTLVARQ
+29 LFMTSLVCAQ
-40 QDLVPARVEVVPA
+40 QPDLVPARVEVSPA
-53 VIKAMNQPWLKPNER
+53 VVKAMNEPWLKPDER
-68 SDMRVRHGQW
+68 RDMRIRHGQW
-78 SDDDLNSTARKA
+78 SDDDLNSVARKA

-104 ESPDTPVCI
+104 ESPDAPVAI
-113 RAQALLWRGQADQAL
+113 RAQALLWRGQAAQAL

-133 CDEPECKLIRA
+133 CEESECAFIRA
-144 DALVWLGKKDDA
+144 DALVLLGKIDDA

-161 AMRDEPDQKG
+161 ALRDAPEAKNNNAD
-171 LNVDASALRMS
+171 ALRTA

-188 LAKLQPLSAA
+188 LGKIQALSAA
-198 EWKVAVDELGRARE
+198 EWKLAIDQFGRARE
-212 ADRLDPLAPLEE
+212 ADRLDPLVPLEE

-239 ALWQTLSL
+239 ALWQALSL
-247 DPRCSR
+247 DPRSSR
-253 AWFALGEVA
+253 TWFALGQVA

-270 ATRAADR
+270 AARAADR

-287 ADLLDSQRALLTDDP
+287 ADLLDSERALLTDDP

-338 AKQRLA
+338 AQQRLA
-344 EFDQKFPSSALA
+344 EFDEKFPTSALA

-369 YEWGQRALEE
+369 YEWGQRALEV
-379 AIRREPF
+379 AIRREPV
-386 WSDPRGE
+386 WSEPRGE

-403 DDEAVAA
+403 DDDAVAT

-426 GLWLMDELSQWKV
+426 GLWLMDELSKWKE
-439 IESPHFRIRVK
+439 IDSPHFRIRVK

-460 MPDALESMH
+460 MPAALESMY
-469 ADVTTRFAHEPAR
+469 ADVTKRFAHEPAG

-513 PVIAFEVPM
+513 PVIALEVPM

-547 TLSQTENRIP
+547 TLSQTQNRIP

-565 VSMEIKPRTFET
+565 VSMETKPRTFET

-660 FAGFIS
+660 YAGFIA
-666 WANAQV
+666 WATEQV

-692 QDPQLQLATRQ
+692 KDPQLQLATRQ

-728 SVLVAARWPKVKKP
+728 TVLVAARWPKVKKP

-749 IIDQW
+749 MIDQW

-769 RRRLKEQPDVDGIAT
+769 RRRLKEQPEVDGIAT

-801 RVYARGNLL
+801 RVYARGNLN

-822 ALDALEEQDPSYALE
+822 ALDLLEEQDPSYALE

-845 NDLAAARTSAEKA
+845 NNLTGARASVEKA
-858 TRINPFDA
+858 ARINPFDA

-910 AMIATQSVKTPA
+910 AMIAAQPVKAPA

>member
-1 MYEIF
+1 MYEMF
-6 FNVRVGTIL
+6 FNARAGNVSAR
-15 LNNTKRVVLACATA
+15 NTRNSALVFALA
-29 LFMSSTLVARQ
+29 LFMTSLVCAQ
-40 QDLVPARVEVVPA
+40 QPDLVPARVEVSPA
-53 VIKAMNQPWLKPNER
+53 VVKAMNEPWLKPDER
-68 SDMRVRHGQW
+68 RDMRIRHGQW
-78 SDDDLNSTARKA
+78 SDDDLNSVARKA
-90 EVALR
+90 EVALQ

-104 ESPDTPVCI
+104 ESPDAPVAI
-113 RAQALLWRGQADQAL
+113 RAQALLWRGQAAQAL

-133 CDEPECKLIRA
+133 CDESECALIRA
-144 DALVWLGKKDDA
+144 DALVLLGKIDDA

-161 AMRDEPDQKG
+161 ALRDAPGAKD
-171 LNVDASALRMS
+171 NNADALRTA

-188 LAKLQPLSAA
+188 LGKIQALSAA
-198 EWKVAVDELGRARE
+198 EWKLAVDQFGRARE
-212 ADRLDPLAPLEE
+212 ADRLDPLVPLEE

-239 ALWQTLSL
+239 ALWQALSL
-247 DPRCSR
+247 DPRSSR
-253 AWFALGEVA
+253 TWFALGQVA

-270 ATRAADR
+270 AARAADR

-287 ADLLDSQRALLTDDP
+287 ADLLDSERALLTDDP
-302 ERADAILDGLLAREP
+302 ERADAILDGLLTREP

-338 AKQRLA
+338 ARQRLA
-344 EFDQKFPSSALA
+344 EFDDKFSTSALA

-379 AIRREPF
+379 AIRREPV
-386 WSDPRGE
+386 WSQPRGE
-393 LGYLFMQAGR
+393 LGYLFMQSGR
-403 DDEAVAA
+403 DDDAVAA

-426 GLWLMDELSQWKV
+426 GLWLMDELSKWKE
-439 IESPHFRIRVK
+439 IDSPHFRIRVK

-460 MPDALESMH
+460 MPAALESMY
-469 ADVTTRFAHEPAR
+469 ADVTKRFAHEPAG

-513 PVIAFEVPM
+513 PVIALEVPR

-547 TLSQTENRIP
+547 TLSQTQNRIP

-565 VSMEIKPRTFET
+565 VSMETKPRTFET

-660 FAGFIS
+660 YVGFIA
-666 WANAQV
+666 WATEQV

-692 QDPQLQLATRQ
+692 KDPQLQLATRQ

-728 SVLVAARWPKVKKP
+728 TVLLAARWPKVKKP

-749 IIDQW
+749 MIDQW

-769 RRRLKEQPDVDGIAT
+769 RRRLKEQPEVDGIAT

-789 YAKARPVDPYPH
+789 YAKPGPW
-801 RVYARGNLL
+801 
-810 SGDQQAAITHLK
+810 
-822 ALDALEEQDPSYALE
+822 
-837 LARLYRLQ
+837 
-845 NDLAAARTSAEKA
+845 
-858 TRINPFDA
+858 TRIRTA
-866 ATREFAAT
+866 CTRE
-874 LAIEDGDL
+874 AI
-882 QRARLHLA
+882 
-890 ALAKLEPDQKR
+890 
-901 HALRLEKLD
+901 
-910 AMIATQSVKTPA
+910 
-922 AP
+922 

>member
-1 MYEIF
+1 MDEMF
-6 FNVRVGTIL
+6 FNARVG
-15 LNNTKRVVLACATA
+15 NVSARNTRTSAFVFAIA
-29 LFMSSTLVARQ
+29 LFMTSLVCAQ
-40 QDLVPARVEVVPA
+40 QPDLVPARVEVSPA
-53 VIKAMNQPWLKPNER
+53 VVKAINEPWLKPDER
-68 SDMRVRHGQW
+68 RDMRIRHGQW
-78 SDDDLNSTARKA
+78 SDDDLNSVARKA

-95 IWKLQDASL
+95 AWKLQDASL
-104 ESPDTPVCI
+104 ESPDAPVAI
-113 RAQALLWRGQADQAL
+113 RAQALLWRGQAAQAL

-133 CDEPECKLIRA
+133 CEESECALMRA
-144 DALVWLGKKDDA
+144 DALVLLGKIDDA

-161 AMRDEPDQKG
+161 ALRNAPEAKNNNTD
-171 LNVDASALRMS
+171 ALRTA

-188 LAKLQPLSAA
+188 LGKIQALSAA
-198 EWKVAVDELGRARE
+198 EWKLAVDQFGRARE
-212 ADRLDPLAPLEE
+212 ADRLDPLVPLEE

-239 ALWQTLSL
+239 ALWQALSL
-247 DPRCSR
+247 DPRSSR
-253 AWFALGEVA
+253 TWFALGQVA

-270 ATRAADR
+270 AARAADR

-287 ADLLDSQRALLTDDP
+287 ADLLDSERALLTDDP

-338 AKQRLA
+338 ARQRLA
-344 EFDQKFPSSALA
+344 EFDEKFPTSALA

-379 AIRREPF
+379 AIRREPM
-386 WSDPRGE
+386 WSEPRGE

-403 DDEAVAA
+403 DDDAVAT

-426 GLWLMDELSQWKV
+426 GLWLMDELSKWKE
-439 IESPHFRIRVK
+439 IDSPHFRIRVK

-460 MPDALESMH
+460 MPAALESMY
-469 ADVTTRFAHEPAR
+469 ADVTKRFAHEPAG

-513 PVIAFEVPM
+513 PVIALEVPM

-547 TLSQTENRIP
+547 TLSQTQNRIP

-565 VSMEIKPRTFET
+565 VSMETKPRTFET

-660 FAGFIS
+660 YAGFIA
-666 WANAQV
+666 WATDQV

-692 QDPQLQLATRQ
+692 KDPQLQLATRQ

-728 SVLVAARWPKVKKP
+728 TVLVAARWPKVKKP
-742 TVDLTDE
+742 AVDLTDE

-754 LVQYPDQPDLLELKL
+754 LVEYPDQPDLLELKL
-769 RRRLKEQPDVDGIAT
+769 RRRLKEQPEVDGIAT

-801 RVYARGNLL
+801 RVYARGNLN

-822 ALDALEEQDPSYALE
+822 ALDLLEEQDPSYALE

-845 NDLAAARTSAEKA
+845 NNLTGARASVEKA
-858 TRINPFDA
+858 ARINPFDA

-890 ALAKLEPDQKR
+890 ALTKLEPDQKR

-910 AMIATQSVKTPA
+910 AMIAAQPVKAPA

>member
-1 MYEIF
+1 MDEMF
-6 FNVRVGTIL
+6 FNARVG
-15 LNNTKRVVLACATA
+15 NVSARNTRTSAFVFAIA
-29 LFMSSTLVARQ
+29 LFMTSLVCAQ
-40 QDLVPARVEVVPA
+40 QPDLVPARVEVSPA
-53 VIKAMNQPWLKPNER
+53 VVKAINEPWLKPDER
-68 SDMRVRHGQW
+68 RDMRIRHGQW
-78 SDDDLNSTARKA
+78 SDDDLNSVARKA

-95 IWKLQDASL
+95 AWKLQDASL
-104 ESPDTPVCI
+104 ESPDAPVAI
-113 RAQALLWRGQADQAL
+113 RAQALLWRGQAAQAL

-133 CDEPECKLIRA
+133 CEESECALMRA
-144 DALVWLGKKDDA
+144 DALVLLGKIDDA

-161 AMRDEPDQKG
+161 ALRNAPEAKNNNTD
-171 LNVDASALRMS
+171 ALRTA
-182 ARATIA
+182 ARATITLGKIQA
-188 LAKLQPLSAA
+188 LSAA
-198 EWKVAVDELGRARE
+198 EWKLAVDQFGRARE
-212 ADRLDPLAPLEE
+212 ADRLDPLVPLEE

-239 ALWQTLSL
+239 ALWQALSL
-247 DPRCSR
+247 DPRSSR
-253 AWFALGEVA
+253 TWFALGQVA

-270 ATRAADR
+270 AARAADR

-287 ADLLDSQRALLTDDP
+287 ADLLDSERALLTDDP

-338 AKQRLA
+338 ARQRLA
-344 EFDQKFPSSALA
+344 EFDEKFPASALA

-379 AIRREPF
+379 AIRREPM
-386 WSDPRGE
+386 WSEPRGE

-403 DDEAVAA
+403 DDDAVAT

-426 GLWLMDELSQWKV
+426 GLWLMDELSKWKE
-439 IESPHFRIRVK
+439 IDSPHFRIRVK

-460 MPDALESMH
+460 MPAALESMY
-469 ADVTTRFAHEPAR
+469 ADVTKRFAHEPAG

-513 PVIAFEVPM
+513 PVIALEVPM

-547 TLSQTENRIP
+547 TLSQTQNRIP

-565 VSMEIKPRTFET
+565 VSMETKPRTFET

-660 FAGFIS
+660 YAGFIA
-666 WANAQV
+666 WATDQV

-692 QDPQLQLATRQ
+692 KDPQLQLATRQ

-728 SVLVAARWPKVKKP
+728 TVLVAARWPKVKKP
-742 TVDLTDE
+742 AVDLTDE

-754 LVQYPDQPDLLELKL
+754 LVEYPDQPDLLELKL
-769 RRRLKEQPDVDGIAT
+769 RRRLKEQPEVDGIAT

-801 RVYARGNLL
+801 RVYARGNLN

-822 ALDALEEQDPSYALE
+822 TLDLLEEQDPSYALE

-845 NDLAAARTSAEKA
+845 NNLTGARASVEKA
-858 TRINPFDA
+858 ARINPFDA

-890 ALAKLEPDQKR
+890 ALTKLEPDQKR

-910 AMIATQSVKTPA
+910 AMIAAQPVKAPA
-922 AP
+922 VP

>member
-1 MYEIF
+1 
-6 FNVRVGTIL
+6 
-15 LNNTKRVVLACATA
+15 
-29 LFMSSTLVARQ
+29 
-40 QDLVPARVEVVPA
+40 
-53 VIKAMNQPWLKPNER
+53 
-68 SDMRVRHGQW
+68 
-78 SDDDLNSTARKA
+78 
-90 EVALR
+90 
-95 IWKLQDASL
+95 
-104 ESPDTPVCI
+104 
-113 RAQALLWRGQADQAL
+113 
-128 SLLAG
+128 
-133 CDEPECKLIRA
+133 
-144 DALVWLGKKDDA
+144 
-156 KIILQ
+156 
-161 AMRDEPDQKG
+161 
-171 LNVDASALRMS
+171 
-182 ARATIA
+182 
-188 LAKLQPLSAA
+188 
-198 EWKVAVDELGRARE
+198 
-212 ADRLDPLAPLEE
+212 
-224 GLLLVDRHN
+224 
-233 RAQGVP
+233 
-239 ALWQTLSL
+239 
-247 DPRCSR
+247 
-253 AWFALGEVA
+253 
-262 LNNFDFDS
+262 
-270 ATRAADR
+270 
-277 LRLLNPTHPL
+277 
-287 ADLLDSQRALLTDDP
+287 
-302 ERADAILDGLLAREP
+302 
-317 NMPQALALRAAV
+317 
-329 AGRRWNPEL
+329 
-338 AKQRLA
+338 
-344 EFDQKFPSSALA
+344 
-356 YATLGRTLSLNRQ
+356 
-369 YEWGQRALEE
+369 
-379 AIRREPF
+379 
-386 WSDPRGE
+386 
-393 LGYLFMQAGR
+393 MQAGR
-403 DDEAVAA
+403 DDDAVAT
-410 LKAAAELD
+410 LKAASELD

-426 GLWLMDELSQWKV
+426 GLWLMDELSKWKE
-439 IESPHFRIRVK
+439 IDSPHFRIRVK

-460 MPDALESMH
+460 MPEALESMY
-469 ADVTTRFAHEPAR
+469 ADVTKRFAHEPAG

-513 PVIAFEVPM
+513 PVIALEVPR

-547 TLSQTENRIP
+547 TLSQTQNRIP

-565 VSMEIKPRTFET
+565 VSMETKPRTFET

-623 QGKWGADSV
+623 QSKWGADSV

-639 KQGLDESHAFQETV
+639 KQGLDENHAFEETV

-660 FAGFIS
+660 YAGFIA
-666 WANAQV
+666 WATEQV
-672 KQWGLAPEPSL
+672 TQWGLAPEPSL

-692 QDPQLQLATRQ
+692 KDPQLQLATRQ

-728 SVLVAARWPKVKKP
+728 TVLVAARWPKVKKP
-742 TVDLTDE
+742 AVDLTDE

-754 LVQYPDQPDLLELKL
+754 LVEYPDQPDLLELKL
-769 RRRLKEQPDVDGIAT
+769 RRRLKEQPEVDGIAT

-801 RVYARGNLL
+801 RVYARGNLN

-822 ALDALEEQDPSYALE
+822 ALDLLEEQDPSYALE

-845 NDLAAARTSAEKA
+845 NNLTGARASVEKA
-858 TRINPFDA
+858 ARINPFDA

-890 ALAKLEPDQKR
+890 ALTKLEPDQKR

-910 AMIATQSVKTPA
+910 AMIAAQPVKVPA

>member
-1 MYEIF
+1 MDEMF
-6 FNVRVGTIL
+6 FNARVG
-15 LNNTKRVVLACATA
+15 NVSARNTRTSAFVFAIA
-29 LFMSSTLVARQ
+29 LFMTSLVCAQ
-40 QDLVPARVEVVPA
+40 QPDLVPARVEVSPA
-53 VIKAMNQPWLKPNER
+53 VVKAINEPWLKPDER
-68 SDMRVRHGQW
+68 RDMRIRHGQW
-78 SDDDLNSTARKA
+78 SDDDLNSVARKA

-95 IWKLQDASL
+95 AWKLQDASL
-104 ESPDTPVCI
+104 ESPDAPVAI
-113 RAQALLWRGQADQAL
+113 RAQALLWRGQAAQAL

-133 CDEPECKLIRA
+133 CEESECALMRA
-144 DALVWLGKKDDA
+144 DALVLLGKIDDA

-161 AMRDEPDQKG
+161 ALRNAPEAKNNNTD
-171 LNVDASALRMS
+171 ALRTA
-182 ARATIA
+182 ARATITLGKIQA
-188 LAKLQPLSAA
+188 LSAA
-198 EWKVAVDELGRARE
+198 EWKLAVDQFGRARE
-212 ADRLDPLAPLEE
+212 ADRLDPLVPLEE

-239 ALWQTLSL
+239 ALWQALSL
-247 DPRCSR
+247 DPRSSR
-253 AWFALGEVA
+253 TWFALGQVA

-270 ATRAADR
+270 AARAADR

-287 ADLLDSQRALLTDDP
+287 ADLLDSERALLTDDP

-338 AKQRLA
+338 ARQRLA
-344 EFDQKFPSSALA
+344 EFDEKFPTSALA

-379 AIRREPF
+379 AIRREPM
-386 WSDPRGE
+386 WSEPRGE

-403 DDEAVAA
+403 DDDAVAT

-426 GLWLMDELSQWKV
+426 GLWLMDELSKWKE
-439 IESPHFRIRVK
+439 IDSPHFRIRVK

-460 MPDALESMH
+460 MPAALESMY
-469 ADVTTRFAHEPAR
+469 ADVTKRFAHEPAG

-513 PVIAFEVPM
+513 PVIALEVPM

-547 TLSQTENRIP
+547 TLSQTQNRIP

-565 VSMEIKPRTFET
+565 VSMETKPRTFET

-660 FAGFIS
+660 YAGFIA
-666 WANAQV
+666 WATDQV

-692 QDPQLQLATRQ
+692 KDPQLQLATRQ

-728 SVLVAARWPKVKKP
+728 TVLVAARWPKVKKP
-742 TVDLTDE
+742 AVDLTDE

-754 LVQYPDQPDLLELKL
+754 LVEYPDQPDLLELKL
-769 RRRLKEQPDVDGIAT
+769 RRRLKEQPEVDGIAT

-801 RVYARGNLL
+801 RVYARGNLN

-822 ALDALEEQDPSYALE
+822 TLDLLEEQDPSYALE

-845 NDLAAARTSAEKA
+845 NNLTGARASVEKA
-858 TRINPFDA
+858 ARINPFDA

-890 ALAKLEPDQKR
+890 ALTKLEPDQKR

-910 AMIATQSVKTPA
+910 AMIAAQPVKAPA

>member
-1 MYEIF
+1 MF
-6 FNVRVGTIL
+6 FNARVGNVSTR
-15 LNNTKRVVLACATA
+15 NTKTSAFVFAIA
-29 LFMSSTLVARQ
+29 LFMTSLVCAQ
-40 QDLVPARVEVVPA
+40 QPDLVPARVEVSPA
-53 VIKAMNQPWLKPNER
+53 VVKAMNEPWLKPDER
-68 SDMRVRHGQW
+68 RDMRIRHGQW
-78 SDDDLNSTARKA
+78 SDDDLNSVARKA

-95 IWKLQDASL
+95 VWKLQDASL
-104 ESPDTPVCI
+104 ESPDAPVVI
-113 RAQALLWRGQADQAL
+113 RAQALVWRGQAAQAL

-133 CDEPECKLIRA
+133 CEESECAFIRA
-144 DALVWLGKKDDA
+144 DALVLLGKIDDA
-156 KIILQ
+156 KMILQ
-161 AMRDEPDQKG
+161 ALRDAPEAKD
-171 LNVDASALRMS
+171 NNADALRTA

-188 LAKLQPLSAA
+188 LGKIQALSAA
-198 EWKVAVDELGRARE
+198 EWKLAVDQFGRARE
-212 ADRLDPLAPLEE
+212 ADRLDPLVPLEE

-239 ALWQTLSL
+239 ALWQALSL
-247 DPRCSR
+247 DPRSSR
-253 AWFALGEVA
+253 TWFALGQVA

-270 ATRAADR
+270 AARAADR

-287 ADLLDSQRALLTDDP
+287 ADLLDSERALLTDDP
-302 ERADAILDGLLAREP
+302 ERADAILDGLLTREP

-338 AKQRLA
+338 ARQRLA
-344 EFDQKFPSSALA
+344 EFDEKFPTSALA

-379 AIRREPF
+379 AIRREPM
-386 WSDPRGE
+386 WSEPRGE

-403 DDEAVAA
+403 DDDAVAT
-410 LKAAAELD
+410 LKAASELD

-426 GLWLMDELSQWKV
+426 GLWLMDELSKWKE
-439 IESPHFRIRVK
+439 IDSPHFRIRVK

-460 MPDALESMH
+460 MPTALESMY
-469 ADVTTRFAHEPAR
+469 ADVTKRFAHEPAG

-513 PVIAFEVPM
+513 PVIALEVPR

-547 TLSQTENRIP
+547 TLSQTQNRIP

-565 VSMEIKPRTFET
+565 VSMETKPRTFET

-660 FAGFIS
+660 YAGFIA
-666 WANAQV
+666 WATEQV
-672 KQWGLAPEPSL
+672 TQWGLAPEPSL

-692 QDPQLQLATRQ
+692 KDPRLQLATRQ

-728 SVLVAARWPKVKKP
+728 TVLVAVRWPKVKKP
-742 TVDLTDE
+742 AVDLTDE

-754 LVQYPDQPDLLELKL
+754 LVEYPDQPDLLELKL
-769 RRRLKEQPDVDGIAT
+769 RRRLKEQPEVDGIAT

-801 RVYARGNLL
+801 RVYARGNLN

-822 ALDALEEQDPSYALE
+822 ALDLLEEQDPSYALE

-845 NDLAAARTSAEKA
+845 NNLTGARASVEKA
-858 TRINPFDA
+858 ARINPLDA

-890 ALAKLEPDQKR
+890 ALTKLEPDQKR

-910 AMIATQSVKTPA
+910 AMIAAQPVKAQA

>member
-1 MYEIF
+1 MF
-6 FNVRVGTIL
+6 FNARVG
-15 LNNTKRVVLACATA
+15 NVSARNTKTSAFVFAIA
-29 LFMSSTLVARQ
+29 LFMTSLVCAQ
-40 QDLVPARVEVVPA
+40 QPDLVPARVEVSPA
-53 VIKAMNQPWLKPNER
+53 VVKAMNEPWLKPDER
-68 SDMRVRHGQW
+68 RDMRIRHGQW
-78 SDDDLNSTARKA
+78 SDDDLNSVARKA

-95 IWKLQDASL
+95 VWKLQDASL
-104 ESPDTPVCI
+104 ESPDAPVAI
-113 RAQALLWRGQADQAL
+113 RAQALLWRGQAAQAL

-133 CDEPECKLIRA
+133 CEESECAFIRA
-144 DALVWLGKKDDA
+144 DALVLLGKIDDA
-156 KIILQ
+156 KMILQ
-161 AMRDEPDQKG
+161 ALRDAPEAKD
-171 LNVDASALRMS
+171 NNADALRTA

-188 LAKLQPLSAA
+188 LGKIQALSAA
-198 EWKVAVDELGRARE
+198 EWKLAVDQFGRARE
-212 ADRLDPLAPLEE
+212 ADRLDPLVPLEE

-239 ALWQTLSL
+239 ALWQALSL
-247 DPRCSR
+247 DPRSSR
-253 AWFALGEVA
+253 TWFALGQVA

-270 ATRAADR
+270 AARAADR

-287 ADLLDSQRALLTDDP
+287 ADLLDSERALLTDDP
-302 ERADAILDGLLAREP
+302 ERADAILDGLLTREP

-338 AKQRLA
+338 ARQRLA
-344 EFDQKFPSSALA
+344 EFDEKFPTSALA

-379 AIRREPF
+379 AIRREPM
-386 WSDPRGE
+386 WSEPHGE

-403 DDEAVAA
+403 DDDAVAT
-410 LKAAAELD
+410 LKAASELD

-426 GLWLMDELSQWKV
+426 GLWLMDELSKWKE
-439 IESPHFRIRVK
+439 IDSPHFRIRVK

-460 MPDALESMH
+460 MPTALESMY
-469 ADVTTRFAHEPAR
+469 ADVTKRFAHEPAG

-513 PVIAFEVPM
+513 PVIALEVPR

-547 TLSQTENRIP
+547 TLSQTQNRIP

-565 VSMEIKPRTFET
+565 VSMETKPRTFET

-639 KQGLDESHAFQETV
+639 KQGLDESNAFQQTV
-653 GVSGDEF
+653 GVSGEEF
-660 FAGFIS
+660 YAGFIE
-666 WANAQV
+666 WATEQV
-672 KQWGLAPEPSL
+672 TQWGLAPEPSL

-692 QDPQLQLATRQ
+692 KDPRLQLATRQ

-728 SVLVAARWPKVKKP
+728 TVLVAARWPKVKKP
-742 TVDLTDE
+742 AVDLTDE

-754 LVQYPDQPDLLELKL
+754 LVEYPDQPDLLELKL
-769 RRRLKEQPDVDGIAT
+769 RRRLKEQPEVDGIAT

-801 RVYARGNLL
+801 RVYARGNLN

-822 ALDALEEQDPSYALE
+822 ALDLLEEQDPSYALE

-845 NDLAAARTSAEKA
+845 NNLTGARASVEKA
-858 TRINPFDA
+858 ARINPFDA

-890 ALAKLEPDQKR
+890 ALTKLEPDQKR

-910 AMIATQSVKTPA
+910 AMIAAQPVKAQA

>member
-1 MYEIF
+1 MDEMF
-6 FNVRVGTIL
+6 FNARVG
-15 LNNTKRVVLACATA
+15 NVSARNTRTSAFVFAIA
-29 LFMSSTLVARQ
+29 LFMTSLVCAQ
-40 QDLVPARVEVVPA
+40 QPDLVPARVEVSPA
-53 VIKAMNQPWLKPNER
+53 VVKAINEPWLKPDER
-68 SDMRVRHGQW
+68 RDMRIRHGQW
-78 SDDDLNSTARKA
+78 SDDDLNSVARKA

-95 IWKLQDASL
+95 AWKLQDASL
-104 ESPDTPVCI
+104 ESPDAPVAI
-113 RAQALLWRGQADQAL
+113 RAQALLWRGQAAQAL

-133 CDEPECKLIRA
+133 CEESECALMRA
-144 DALVWLGKKDDA
+144 DALVLLGKIDDA

-161 AMRDEPDQKG
+161 ALRNAPEAKNNNTD
-171 LNVDASALRMS
+171 ALRTA
-182 ARATIA
+182 ARATITLGKIQA
-188 LAKLQPLSAA
+188 LSAA
-198 EWKVAVDELGRARE
+198 EWKLAVDQFGRARE
-212 ADRLDPLAPLEE
+212 ADRLDPLVPLEE

-239 ALWQTLSL
+239 ALWQALSL
-247 DPRCSR
+247 DPRSSR
-253 AWFALGEVA
+253 TWFALGQVA

-270 ATRAADR
+270 AARAADR

-287 ADLLDSQRALLTDDP
+287 ADLLDSERALLTDDP

-338 AKQRLA
+338 ARQRLA
-344 EFDQKFPSSALA
+344 EFDEKFPASALA

-379 AIRREPF
+379 AIRREPM
-386 WSDPRGE
+386 WSEPRGE

-403 DDEAVAA
+403 DDDAVAT

-426 GLWLMDELSQWKV
+426 GLWLMDELSKWKE
-439 IESPHFRIRVK
+439 IDSPHFRIRVK

-460 MPDALESMH
+460 MPAALESMY
-469 ADVTTRFAHEPAR
+469 ADVTKRFAHEPAG

-513 PVIAFEVPM
+513 PVIALEVPM

-547 TLSQTENRIP
+547 TLSQTQNRIP

-565 VSMEIKPRTFET
+565 VSMETKPRTFET

-660 FAGFIS
+660 YAGFIA
-666 WANAQV
+666 WATDQV

-692 QDPQLQLATRQ
+692 KDPQLQLATRQ

-728 SVLVAARWPKVKKP
+728 TVLVAARWPKVKKP
-742 TVDLTDE
+742 AVDLTDE

-754 LVQYPDQPDLLELKL
+754 LVEYPDQPDLLELKL
-769 RRRLKEQPDVDGIAT
+769 RRRLKEQPEVDGIAT

-801 RVYARGNLL
+801 RVYARGNLN

-822 ALDALEEQDPSYALE
+822 TLDLLEEQDPSYALE

-845 NDLAAARTSAEKA
+845 NNLTGARASVEKA
-858 TRINPFDA
+858 ARINPFDA

-890 ALAKLEPDQKR
+890 ALTKLEPDQKR

-910 AMIATQSVKTPA
+910 AMIAAQPVKAPA

>member
-1 MYEIF
+1 MF
-6 FNVRVGTIL
+6 FNARVGNVSTR
-15 LNNTKRVVLACATA
+15 NTKTSAFVFAIA
-29 LFMSSTLVARQ
+29 LFMTSLVCAQ
-40 QDLVPARVEVVPA
+40 QPDLVPARVEVSPA
-53 VIKAMNQPWLKPNER
+53 VVKAMNEPWLKPDER
-68 SDMRVRHGQW
+68 RDMRIRHGQW
-78 SDDDLNSTARKA
+78 SDDDLNSVARKA

-95 IWKLQDASL
+95 VWKLQDASL
-104 ESPDTPVCI
+104 ESPDAPVVI
-113 RAQALLWRGQADQAL
+113 RAQALVWRGQAAQAL

-133 CDEPECKLIRA
+133 CEESECAFIRA
-144 DALVWLGKKDDA
+144 DALVLLGKIDDA
-156 KIILQ
+156 KMILQ
-161 AMRDEPDQKG
+161 ALRDAPEAKNNNAD
-171 LNVDASALRMS
+171 ALRTA

-188 LAKLQPLSAA
+188 LGKIQALSAA
-198 EWKVAVDELGRARE
+198 EWKLAVDQFGRARE
-212 ADRLDPLAPLEE
+212 ADRLDPLVPLEE

-239 ALWQTLSL
+239 ALWQALSL
-247 DPRCSR
+247 DPRSSR
-253 AWFALGEVA
+253 TWFALGQVA

-270 ATRAADR
+270 AARAADR

-287 ADLLDSQRALLTDDP
+287 ADLLDSERALLTDDP
-302 ERADAILDGLLAREP
+302 ERADAILDGLLTREP

-338 AKQRLA
+338 ARQRLA
-344 EFDQKFPSSALA
+344 EFDEKFPTSALA

-379 AIRREPF
+379 AVRREPV
-386 WSDPRGE
+386 WSEPRGE

-403 DDEAVAA
+403 DDDAVTT
-410 LKAAAELD
+410 LKAASELD

-426 GLWLMDELSQWKV
+426 GLWLMDELSKWKE
-439 IESPHFRIRVK
+439 IDSPHFRIRVK

-460 MPDALESMH
+460 MPTALESMY
-469 ADVTTRFAHEPAR
+469 ADVTKRFAHEPAG

-513 PVIAFEVPM
+513 PVIALEVPR

-547 TLSQTENRIP
+547 TLSQTQNRIP

-565 VSMEIKPRTFET
+565 VSMETKPRTFET

-600 VRPESPQDRPLAYA
+600 VRPDSPQDRPLAYA

-639 KQGLDESHAFQETV
+639 KQGLDESNAFQQTV
-653 GVSGDEF
+653 GVSGEEF
-660 FAGFIS
+660 YAGFIE
-666 WANAQV
+666 WATEQV
-672 KQWGLAPEPSL
+672 TQWGLAPEPSL

-692 QDPQLQLATRQ
+692 KDPRLQLATRQ

-728 SVLVAARWPKVKKP
+728 TVLVAARWPKVKKP
-742 TVDLTDE
+742 AVDLTDE

-754 LVQYPDQPDLLELKL
+754 LVEYPDQPDLLELKL
-769 RRRLKEQPDVDGIAT
+769 RRRLKEQPEVDGIAT

-801 RVYARGNLL
+801 RVYARGNLN

-822 ALDALEEQDPSYALE
+822 ALDLLEEQDPSYALE

-845 NDLAAARTSAEKA
+845 NNLTGARASVEKA
-858 TRINPFDA
+858 ARINPFDA

-890 ALAKLEPDQKR
+890 ALTKLEPDQKR

-910 AMIATQSVKTPA
+910 AMIAAQPVKAQA

>member
-1 MYEIF
+1 MF
-6 FNVRVGTIL
+6 FNARVG
-15 LNNTKRVVLACATA
+15 NVSARNTRTSAFVFAIA
-29 LFMSSTLVARQ
+29 LFMTSLVCAQ
-40 QDLVPARVEVVPA
+40 QPDLVPARVEVSPA
-53 VIKAMNQPWLKPNER
+53 VVKAINEPWLKPDER
-68 SDMRVRHGQW
+68 RDMRIRHGQW
-78 SDDDLNSTARKA
+78 SDDDLNSVARKA

-95 IWKLQDASL
+95 AWKLQDASL
-104 ESPDTPVCI
+104 ESPDAPVAI
-113 RAQALLWRGQADQAL
+113 RAQALLWRGQAAQAL

-133 CDEPECKLIRA
+133 CEESECALMRA
-144 DALVWLGKKDDA
+144 DALVLLGKIDDA

-161 AMRDEPDQKG
+161 ALRNAPEAKNNNTD
-171 LNVDASALRMS
+171 ALRTA
-182 ARATIA
+182 ARATITLGKIQA
-188 LAKLQPLSAA
+188 LSAA
-198 EWKVAVDELGRARE
+198 EWKLAVDQFGRARE
-212 ADRLDPLAPLEE
+212 ADRLDPLVPLEE

-239 ALWQTLSL
+239 ALWQALSL
-247 DPRCSR
+247 DPRSSR
-253 AWFALGEVA
+253 TWFALGQVA

-270 ATRAADR
+270 AARAADR

-287 ADLLDSQRALLTDDP
+287 ADLLDSERALLTDDP

-338 AKQRLA
+338 ARQRLA
-344 EFDQKFPSSALA
+344 EFDEKFPASALA

-379 AIRREPF
+379 AIRREPM
-386 WSDPRGE
+386 WSEPRGE

-403 DDEAVAA
+403 DDDAVAT

-426 GLWLMDELSQWKV
+426 GLWLMDELSKWKE
-439 IESPHFRIRVK
+439 IDSPHFRIRVK

-460 MPDALESMH
+460 MPAALESMY
-469 ADVTTRFAHEPAR
+469 ADVTKRFAHEPAG

-513 PVIAFEVPM
+513 PVIALEVPM

-547 TLSQTENRIP
+547 TLSQTQNRIP

-565 VSMEIKPRTFET
+565 VSMETKPRTFET

-660 FAGFIS
+660 YAGFIA
-666 WANAQV
+666 WATDQV

-692 QDPQLQLATRQ
+692 KDPQLQLATRQ

-728 SVLVAARWPKVKKP
+728 TVLVAARWPKVKKP
-742 TVDLTDE
+742 AVDLTDE

-754 LVQYPDQPDLLELKL
+754 LVEYPDQPDLLELKL
-769 RRRLKEQPDVDGIAT
+769 RRRLKEQPEVDGIAT

-801 RVYARGNLL
+801 RVYARGNLN

-822 ALDALEEQDPSYALE
+822 TLDLLEEQDPSYALE

-845 NDLAAARTSAEKA
+845 NNLTGARASVEKA
-858 TRINPFDA
+858 ARINPFDA

-890 ALAKLEPDQKR
+890 ALTKLEPDQKR

-910 AMIATQSVKTPA
+910 AMIAAQPVKAPA

>member
-1 MYEIF
+1 MDEIF
-6 FNVRVGTIL
+6 FNARVG
-15 LNNTKRVVLACATA
+15 NVSARNTRTSAFVFAIA
-29 LFMSSTLVARQ
+29 LFMTSLVCAQ
-40 QDLVPARVEVVPA
+40 QPDLVPARVEVSPA
-53 VIKAMNQPWLKPNER
+53 VVKAMNEPWLKPDER
-68 SDMRVRHGQW
+68 RDMRIRHGQW
-78 SDDDLNSTARKA
+78 SDDDLNSVARKA

-95 IWKLQDASL
+95 VWKLQDASL
-104 ESPDTPVCI
+104 ESPNAPVAT
-113 RAQALLWRGQADQAL
+113 RAQALLLRGQAAQAL

-133 CDEPECKLIRA
+133 CEESECALMRA
-144 DALVWLGKKDDA
+144 DALVLLGKIDDA

-161 AMRDEPDQKG
+161 ALRDAPEAKNNNAD
-171 LNVDASALRMS
+171 ALRTA

-188 LAKLQPLSAA
+188 LGKIQALSAA
-198 EWKVAVDELGRARE
+198 EWKLAVDQFGRARE
-212 ADRLDPLAPLEE
+212 ADRLDPLVPLEE

-239 ALWQTLSL
+239 ALWQALSL
-247 DPRCSR
+247 DPRSSR
-253 AWFALGEVA
+253 TWFALGQVA

-270 ATRAADR
+270 AARAADR

-287 ADLLDSQRALLTDDP
+287 ADLLDSERALLTDDP
-302 ERADAILDGLLAREP
+302 ERADAILDGLLTREP

-338 AKQRLA
+338 ARQRLA
-344 EFDQKFPSSALA
+344 EFDEKFPTSALA

-379 AIRREPF
+379 AIRREPV
-386 WSDPRGE
+386 WSEPRGE

-403 DDEAVAA
+403 DDDAVAT

-426 GLWLMDELSQWKV
+426 GLWLMDELSKWKE
-439 IESPHFRIRVK
+439 IDSPHFRIRVK

-460 MPDALESMH
+460 MPAALESMY
-469 ADVTTRFAHEPAR
+469 ADVTKRFAHEPAG

-513 PVIAFEVPM
+513 PVIALEVPM

-547 TLSQTENRIP
+547 TLSQTQNRIP

-565 VSMEIKPRTFET
+565 VSMETKPRTFET

-623 QGKWGADSV
+623 QGKWGTDSV

-660 FAGFIS
+660 FAGFIA
-666 WANAQV
+666 WATEQV

-703 AEQERLDA
+703 AEQKRLDA

-728 SVLVAARWPKVKKP
+728 TVLVAARWPKVKKP

-749 IIDQW
+749 LVDRW

-769 RRRLKEQPDVDGIAT
+769 RRRLKEQPEVDGIAT

-845 NDLAAARTSAEKA
+845 NDLAAARTSVEKA

-910 AMIATQSVKTPA
+910 AMIAAQSVKTPA

>member
-1 MYEIF
+1 MF
-6 FNVRVGTIL
+6 FNARVG
-15 LNNTKRVVLACATA
+15 NVSARNTRTSALVFALA
-29 LFMSSTLVARQ
+29 LFMTSLVCAQ
-40 QDLVPARVEVVPA
+40 QPDLVPARVEVSPA
-53 VIKAMNQPWLKPNER
+53 VVNAMNEPWLKPAER
-68 SDMRVRHGQW
+68 RDMRIRHGQW
-78 SDDDLNSTARKA
+78 SDDDLNSVARKA

-104 ESPDTPVCI
+104 ESPDAPVAI
-113 RAQALLWRGQADQAL
+113 RAQALVWRGQAAQAL

-133 CDEPECKLIRA
+133 CDESECAFIRA
-144 DALVWLGKKDDA
+144 DALVLLGKIDDA
-156 KIILQ
+156 KLILQ
-161 AMRDEPDQKG
+161 VLRDAPEATD
-171 LNVDASALRMS
+171 NNADALRTA

-188 LAKLQPLSAA
+188 LGKIQALFAA
-198 EWKVAVDELGRARE
+198 EWKLAVDQFGRARE
-212 ADRLDPLAPLEE
+212 ADRLDPLVPLEE

-239 ALWQTLSL
+239 ALWQALSL
-247 DPRCSR
+247 DPRSSR

-270 ATRAADR
+270 AARAADR

-338 AKQRLA
+338 ARQRLA
-344 EFDQKFPSSALA
+344 EFDQKFPGSALA

-460 MPDALESMH
+460 MPDALEFMH

-565 VSMEIKPRTFET
+565 VSMETKPRTFET

-660 FAGFIS
+660 YAGFIS

-728 SVLVAARWPKVKKP
+728 TVLVAARWPKVKKP

-749 IIDQW
+749 LVDQW

-810 SGDQQAAITHLK
+810 SGDQQTAITHLK
-822 ALDALEEQDPSYALE
+822 ALDVLEEQDPSYALE

-890 ALAKLEPDQKR
+890 ALAKLEPDQTR

-910 AMIATQSVKTPA
+910 AMIAAQSVKTPA

>member
-1 MYEIF
+1 MF
-6 FNVRVGTIL
+6 FNARVG
-15 LNNTKRVVLACATA
+15 NVSARNTRTSAFVFAIA
-29 LFMSSTLVARQ
+29 LFMTSLVCAQ
-40 QDLVPARVEVVPA
+40 QPDLVPARVEVSPA
-53 VIKAMNQPWLKPNER
+53 VVKAINEPWLKPDER
-68 SDMRVRHGQW
+68 RDMRIRHGQW
-78 SDDDLNSTARKA
+78 SDDDLNSVARKA

-95 IWKLQDASL
+95 AWKLQDASL
-104 ESPDTPVCI
+104 ESPDAPVAI
-113 RAQALLWRGQADQAL
+113 RAQALLWRGQAAQAL

-133 CDEPECKLIRA
+133 CEESECALMRA
-144 DALVWLGKKDDA
+144 DALVLLGKIDDA

-161 AMRDEPDQKG
+161 ALRNAPEAKNNNTD
-171 LNVDASALRMS
+171 ALRTA

-188 LAKLQPLSAA
+188 LGKIQALSAA
-198 EWKVAVDELGRARE
+198 EWKLAVDQFGRARE
-212 ADRLDPLAPLEE
+212 ADRLDPLVPLEE

-239 ALWQTLSL
+239 ALWQALSL
-247 DPRCSR
+247 DPRSSR
-253 AWFALGEVA
+253 TWFALGQVA

-270 ATRAADR
+270 AARAADR

-287 ADLLDSQRALLTDDP
+287 ADLLDSERALLTDDP

-338 AKQRLA
+338 ARQRLA
-344 EFDQKFPSSALA
+344 EFDEKFPASALA

-379 AIRREPF
+379 AIRREPM
-386 WSDPRGE
+386 WSEPRGE

-403 DDEAVAA
+403 DDDAVAT

-426 GLWLMDELSQWKV
+426 GLWLMDELSKWKE
-439 IESPHFRIRVK
+439 IDSPHFRIRVK

-460 MPDALESMH
+460 MPAALESMY
-469 ADVTTRFAHEPAR
+469 ADVTKRFAHEPAG

-513 PVIAFEVPM
+513 PVIALEVPM

-547 TLSQTENRIP
+547 TLSQTQNRIP

-565 VSMEIKPRTFET
+565 VSMETKPRTFET

-660 FAGFIS
+660 YAGFIA
-666 WANAQV
+666 WATEQV

-692 QDPQLQLATRQ
+692 KDPQLQLATRQ

-728 SVLVAARWPKVKKP
+728 TVLVAARWPKVKKP
-742 TVDLTDE
+742 AVDLTDE

-754 LVQYPDQPDLLELKL
+754 LVEYPDQPDLLELKL
-769 RRRLKEQPDVDGIAT
+769 RRRLKEQPEVDGIAT

-801 RVYARGNLL
+801 RVYARGNLN

-822 ALDALEEQDPSYALE
+822 ALDLLEEQDPSYALE

-845 NDLAAARTSAEKA
+845 NNLTGARASVEKA
-858 TRINPFDA
+858 ARINPFDA

-890 ALAKLEPDQKR
+890 ALTKLEPDQKR

-910 AMIATQSVKTPA
+910 AMIAAQPVKAPA

>member
-1 MYEIF
+1 
-6 FNVRVGTIL
+6 V
-15 LNNTKRVVLACATA
+15 
-29 LFMSSTLVARQ
+29 
-40 QDLVPARVEVVPA
+40 
-53 VIKAMNQPWLKPNER
+53 
-68 SDMRVRHGQW
+68 
-78 SDDDLNSTARKA
+78 ARKA

-95 IWKLQDASL
+95 VWKLQGASL
-104 ESPDTPVCI
+104 ESPDAPVVI
-113 RAQALLWRGQADQAL
+113 RAQALVWRGQAAQAL

-133 CDEPECKLIRA
+133 CEESECAFIRA
-144 DALVWLGKKDDA
+144 DALVLLGKIDDA
-156 KIILQ
+156 KMILQ
-161 AMRDEPDQKG
+161 ALRDAPEAKNNNAD
-171 LNVDASALRMS
+171 ALRTA

-188 LAKLQPLSAA
+188 LGKIQALFAA
-198 EWKVAVDELGRARE
+198 EWKLAVDQFGRARE
-212 ADRLDPLAPLEE
+212 ADRLDPLVPLEE

-239 ALWQTLSL
+239 ALWQALSL
-247 DPRCSR
+247 DPRSSR
-253 AWFALGEVA
+253 TWFALGQVA

-270 ATRAADR
+270 AARAADR

-287 ADLLDSQRALLTDDP
+287 ADLLDSERALLTDDP
-302 ERADAILDGLLAREP
+302 ERADAILDGLLTREP

-338 AKQRLA
+338 ARQRLA
-344 EFDQKFPSSALA
+344 EFDEKFPTSALA

-379 AIRREPF
+379 AIRREPM
-386 WSDPRGE
+386 WSEPRGE

-403 DDEAVAA
+403 DDDAVAT
-410 LKAAAELD
+410 LKAASELD

-426 GLWLMDELSQWKV
+426 GLWLMDELSKWKE
-439 IESPHFRIRVK
+439 IDSPHFRIRVK

-460 MPDALESMH
+460 MPTALESMY
-469 ADVTTRFAHEPAR
+469 ADVTKRFAHEPAG

-513 PVIAFEVPM
+513 PVIALEVPR

-547 TLSQTENRIP
+547 TLSQTQNRIP

-565 VSMEIKPRTFET
+565 VSMETKPRTFET

-600 VRPESPQDRPLAYA
+600 VRPDSPQDRPLAYA

-639 KQGLDESHAFQETV
+639 KQGLDESNAFQQTV
-653 GVSGDEF
+653 GVSGEEF
-660 FAGFIS
+660 YAGFIK
-666 WANAQV
+666 WATEQV
-672 KQWGLAPEPSL
+672 TQWGLAPEPSL

-692 QDPQLQLATRQ
+692 KDPRLQLATRQ

-728 SVLVAARWPKVKKP
+728 TVLVAARWPKVKKP
-742 TVDLTDE
+742 AVDLTDE

-754 LVQYPDQPDLLELKL
+754 LVEYPDQPDLLELKL
-769 RRRLKEQPDVDGIAT
+769 RRRLKEQPEVDGIAT
-784 TLLDA
+784 TFLDA

-801 RVYARGNLL
+801 RVYARGNLN

-822 ALDALEEQDPSYALE
+822 ALDLLEEQDPSYALE

-845 NDLAAARTSAEKA
+845 NNLTGARASVEKA
-858 TRINPFDA
+858 ARINPFDA

-890 ALAKLEPDQKR
+890 ALTKLEPDQTR

-910 AMIATQSVKTPA
+910 AMIAAQPVKAQA

>member
-1 MYEIF
+1 MF
-6 FNVRVGTIL
+6 FNARVG
-15 LNNTKRVVLACATA
+15 NVSARNTRTSAFVFAIA
-29 LFMSSTLVARQ
+29 LFMTSLVCAQ
-40 QDLVPARVEVVPA
+40 QPDLVPARVEVSPA
-53 VIKAMNQPWLKPNER
+53 VVKAINEPWLKPDER
-68 SDMRVRHGQW
+68 RDMRIRHGQW
-78 SDDDLNSTARKA
+78 SDDDLNSVARKA

-95 IWKLQDASL
+95 AWKLQDASL
-104 ESPDTPVCI
+104 ESPDAPVAI
-113 RAQALLWRGQADQAL
+113 RAQALLWRGQAAQAL

-133 CDEPECKLIRA
+133 CEESECALMRA
-144 DALVWLGKKDDA
+144 DALVLLGKIDDA

-161 AMRDEPDQKG
+161 ALRNAPEAKNNNTD
-171 LNVDASALRMS
+171 ALRTA
-182 ARATIA
+182 ARATITLGKIQA
-188 LAKLQPLSAA
+188 LSAA
-198 EWKVAVDELGRARE
+198 EWKLAVDQFGRARE
-212 ADRLDPLAPLEE
+212 ADRLDPLVPLEE

-239 ALWQTLSL
+239 ALWQALSL
-247 DPRCSR
+247 DPRSSR
-253 AWFALGEVA
+253 TWFALGQVA

-270 ATRAADR
+270 AARAADR

-287 ADLLDSQRALLTDDP
+287 ADLLDSERALLTDDP

-338 AKQRLA
+338 ARQRLA
-344 EFDQKFPSSALA
+344 EFDEKFPTSALA

-379 AIRREPF
+379 DIRREPM
-386 WSDPRGE
+386 WSEPRGE

-403 DDEAVAA
+403 DDDAVAT

-426 GLWLMDELSQWKV
+426 GLWLMDELSKWKE
-439 IESPHFRIRVK
+439 IDSPHFRIRVK

-460 MPDALESMH
+460 MPAALESMY
-469 ADVTTRFAHEPAR
+469 ADVTKRFAHEPAG

-513 PVIAFEVPM
+513 PVIALAVPM

-547 TLSQTENRIP
+547 TLSQTQNRIP

-565 VSMEIKPRTFET
+565 VSMETKPRTFET

-660 FAGFIS
+660 YAGFIA
-666 WANAQV
+666 WATDQV

-692 QDPQLQLATRQ
+692 KDPQLQLATRQ

-728 SVLVAARWPKVKKP
+728 TVLVAARWPKVKKP
-742 TVDLTDE
+742 AVDLTDE

-754 LVQYPDQPDLLELKL
+754 LVEYPDQPDLLELKL
-769 RRRLKEQPDVDGIAT
+769 RRRLKEQPEVDGIAT

-801 RVYARGNLL
+801 RVYARGNLN

-822 ALDALEEQDPSYALE
+822 TLDLLEEQDPSYALE

-845 NDLAAARTSAEKA
+845 NNLTGARASVEKA
-858 TRINPFDA
+858 ARINPFDA

-890 ALAKLEPDQKR
+890 ALTKLEPDQKR

-910 AMIATQSVKTPA
+910 AMIAAQPVKAPA